1 MQITI
6 QPTRP
11 AWPAIDKTEN
21 DSRLLKKSEGNRN
34 DEWTFYRG
42 QEADIAL
49 FLQGTRIRKIRKIFE
64 EN

>member
-1 MQITI
+1 MQKHNATHS
-6 QPTRP
+6 PSLARKN
-11 AWPAIDKTEN
+11 KTEN
-21 DSRLLKKSEGNRN
+21 DPRLLKNSEGKRN